1 MAPMQIGLHGAPISP
16 TSGPFVPKLT
26 RTALPPLRIQ
36 RFVAEFG
43 YTHTACLQRTHLST
57 SSAGRGRLPR
67 NRHVKGV
74 ESSMNVIVPVGG
86 LGTRLRP
93 QTWSRPK
100 PLVSVAGKP
109 VLGHVLDSL
118 DSLTLDRVVF
128 VTGFLGDQIEDF
140 VRRNYDYDAVFVR
153 QEEPRGQSHAIIKAR
168 GQIAGPTIIVF
179 PDMIFDANLEQLETI
194 AYDGA
199 IFVKEVDD
207 PRRFGV
213 VVTEG
218 ERVTR
223 LIEKPDD
230 PTSNLAVMG
239 IYYVAE
245 IRELFKAIDVQMKD
259 DVQTK
264 GEFFI
269 ADALQM
275 MIDGGADF
283 TTIPASVWED
293 CGTPSALLNTNKYL
307 LSRSGDSPQVEGSV
321 IIPPVFISPSAR
333 IERSVI
339 GPNASIGDNVHVD
352 RALIRDSIV
361 DAGAVIESAMLTRSI
376 IGRDA
381 FVRGEPLR
389 VNVGD
394 SADIDLRS
402 TGDNGRD

>member
-1 MAPMQIGLHGAPISP
+1 
-16 TSGPFVPKLT
+16 
-26 RTALPPLRIQ
+26 
-36 RFVAEFG
+36 
-43 YTHTACLQRTHLST
+43 
-57 SSAGRGRLPR
+57 
-67 NRHVKGV
+67 
-74 ESSMNVIVPVGG
+74 MNVIIPVGG

-118 DSLTLDRVVF
+118 TGLTLDRVVF
-128 VTGFLGDQIEDF
+128 VTGFLGDQIEEY
-140 VRRNYDYDAVFVR
+140 VRSNYQYDAVFVR

-168 GQIAGPTIIVF
+168 GQIAGPTIVIF
-179 PDMIFDANLEQLETI
+179 PDMIFEADLESLESI
-194 AYDGA
+194 DCDGA

-213 VVTEG
+213 VVLDG
-218 ERVTR
+218 DRVTH

-239 IYYVAE
+239 IYYVSE
-245 IRELFKAIDVQMKD
+245 VRNLFRAIDAQMAD
-259 DVQTK
+259 DVKTK
-264 GEFFI
+264 GEYFL

-275 MIDGGADF
+275 MIDDGAHF
-283 TTIPASVWED
+283 TTIPATVWED
-293 CGTPSALLNTNKYL
+293 CGTPSALLNTNRYL
-307 LSRSGDSPQVEGSV
+307 LSRSDDTPNVEGSV
-321 IIPPVFISPSAR
+321 IIPPVFIADSAR

>member
-1 MAPMQIGLHGAPISP
+1 
-16 TSGPFVPKLT
+16 
-26 RTALPPLRIQ
+26 
-36 RFVAEFG
+36 
-43 YTHTACLQRTHLST
+43 
-57 SSAGRGRLPR
+57 
-67 NRHVKGV
+67 
-74 ESSMNVIVPVGG
+74 MNVIIPVGG

-118 DSLTLDRVVF
+118 RALTLDRVVF
-128 VTGFLGDQIEDF
+128 VTGFLGDQIEDY
-140 VRRNYDYDAVFVR
+140 VRQNFDFDAVFVR

-179 PDMIFDANLEQLETI
+179 PDMVFEADLARLESI
-194 AYDGA
+194 DCDGA

-213 VVTEG
+213 VVLDD

-239 IYYVAE
+239 IYYVSE
-245 IRELFKAIDVQMKD
+245 VRSLFKAIDQQMRD
-259 DVQTK
+259 DVQLK
-264 GEFFI
+264 GEYFL

-275 MIDGGADF
+275 MIDEGARI
-283 TTIPASVWED
+283 TTIPATVWED
-293 CGTPSALLNTNKYL
+293 CGTPAALLNTNRYL
-307 LSRSGDSPQVEGSV
+307 LSRAGGTPTVDGSV
-321 IIPPVFISPSAR
+321 IIPPVYISSSAK
-333 IERSVI
+333 IEHSVI

-352 RALIRDSIV
+352 SAIVRESIV
-361 DAGAVIESAMLTRSI
+361 DSGAVIDSAMLTRSI

-394 SADIDLRS
+394 SSDIDLRS